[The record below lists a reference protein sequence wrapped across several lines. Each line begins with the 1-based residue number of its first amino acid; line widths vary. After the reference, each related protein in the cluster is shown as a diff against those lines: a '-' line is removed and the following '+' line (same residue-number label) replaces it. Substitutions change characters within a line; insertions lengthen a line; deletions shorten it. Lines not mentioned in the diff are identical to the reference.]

1 VGFTKRKKRINC
13 HFLTFFFLRKI
24 ACSLFLIFIISLL
37 LCCTES
43 IASIKAS
50 ALAGNIAFLKN
61 NDVWIINRYKKNPW
75 QITNT
80 GGKVEDFLFSSTL
93 RYLVYSKVIG
103 LVDEPG
109 IFEEEGQ
116 VPKRAVCSLVI
127 VDLIKEK
134 IVKQI
139 LPPESSWIYPS
150 CWLPGE
156 KLLFYA
162 SSGFEVW
169 GFFEYN
175 IQQRTEKEINYTA
188 ASVLLGADFSQD
200 NLFMAY
206 VGDYSKMEKEFWM
219 NLHLV
224 DLQSGYDKVLLSKK
238 SILYP
243 TISHDQKNIAF
254 LEVTSLKGQYFDN
267 LWVSNINNGSSV
279 KLYAGPARAKTGEL
293 AWSFDDRSIGMFFS
307 PEAGIVEIQTPE
319 IFHRLSG
326 ADFNWSENKK
336 VIFSQ
341 GNNIYFYDL
350 NTKKRQIFLENA
362 SKPKFLREGAN
373 ENY

>member
-1 VGFTKRKKRINC
+1 MMFGTMSWRKVGVDLIKRKKQ
-13 HFLTFFFLRKI
+13 LVLFFL
-24 ACSLFLIFIISLL
+24 LIIGLP
-37 LCCTES
+37 LCYIES
-43 IASIKAS
+43 IASIKVS
-50 ALAGNIAFLKN
+50 TLACNIAFLKN
-61 NDVWIINRYKKNPW
+61 NDVWIIDRYGKNPC

-93 RYLVYSKVIG
+93 RYLVYSKIIG

-109 IFEEEGQ
+109 IFEEDEE

-139 LPPESSWIYPS
+139 LPPESSWIYPV

-156 KLLFYA
+156 KLLFYGA
-162 SSGFEVW
+162 SGFEVW
-169 GFFEYN
+169 GFFEYS
-175 IQQRTEKEINYTA
+175 IQQRIEKEINYTTG
-188 ASVLLGADFSQD
+188 SMLLGADFSQD
-200 NLFMAY
+200 NLFMVY
-206 VGDYSKMEKEFWM
+206 VDDCSKMEKEFWM

-224 DLQSGYDKVLLSKK
+224 DLQSGYDRVLLSKK

-243 TISHDQKNIAF
+243 SISHDQKNIAF
-254 LEVTSLKGQYFDN
+254 VEVTSAKGQYFDN

-293 AWSFDDRSIGMFFS
+293 AWSFEDRFIGMFFS
-307 PEAGIVEIQTPE
+307 SEAGIVETQNPE
-319 IFHRLSG
+319 VFHSLSG
-326 ADFNWSENKK
+326 VDFNWSENKK

-341 GNNIYFYDL
+341 GNNIYLYDL

-362 SKPKFLREGAN
+362 SKPKFLREGVN